1 MIQSITIS
9 DCVGPYS
16 QCVLKGDI
24 LQVLI
29 MQNVWDMKAWKCI

>member
-16 QCVLKGDI
+16 QCVL
-24 LQVLI
+24 I